1 MNLNMD
7 TSQKQLAIESKKPFN
22 IFGDIDVLLK
32 MNLHHVSKEMFDQNI
47 PPELQKYV
55 PKDYLVELK

>member
-7 TSQKQLAIESKKPFN
+7 TMQRQLAIESKKPFN

-32 MNLHHVSKEMFDQNI
+32 MGLHYVTRQMFDENI
-47 PPELQKYV
+47 PTELQRYV
-55 PKDYLVELK
+55 PKYYLAALK

>member
-7 TSQKQLAIESKKPFN
+7 TSQRQLAIESKKPFN

-32 MNLHHVSKEMFDQNI
+32 MGLHYVPKEMFDQNI
-47 PPELQKYV
+47 PAELTKYV
-55 PKDYLVELK
+55 PKYYLAALK

>member
-7 TSQKQLAIESKKPFN
+7 TSQKLLAIESKKPFN

-32 MNLHHVSKEMFDQNI
+32 MGLHYVSKEMFDQNI
-47 PPELQKYV
+47 PHELQKYL
-55 PKDYLVELK
+55 PKQYLVDLK

>member
-7 TSQKQLAIESKKPFN
+7 TSQRQLAIESKKAFN

-32 MNLHHVSKEMFDQNI
+32 MGLHYVSREMFDQII
-47 PPELQKYV
+47 PYTLQKYV
-55 PKDYLVELK
+55 PKYYLAALK